1 VAACNALKSTTD
13 HPSQLGKEQDMATTK
28 RHIDLKTEIP
38 GPKSRAVLERIGRA
52 TPRAV
57 SVWAP
62 VVVDEAQGSLLRD
75 IDGNTFIDLT
85 GGVGVLNVG
94 HRHDRVTAALH
105 QQVDRF
111 LHTDFTMVPYESYV
125 RLAERLNARFPG
137 GGDTRCIFLN
147 SGAEAVENAV
157 KIARLYTGRKAI
169 IAFEGAFHGR
179 TLMAMTLT
187 SKTHPYKAGMGPF
200 APEVYRVP
208 FPYPYRCEVGGG
220 DPDHVCGEE
229 CYARIE
235 KALLVQ
241 VAPEDV
247 AAVIVE
253 PVQGEGG
260 FVVPPPTF
268 LPWLRAFTERHNI
281 LLIVDEVQTGF
292 GRTGRFFATEWA
304 GIRPDLLTM
313 AKSIADGIPLSGV
326 MGRAEVMDA
335 PGDSQLGGT
344 FVGNPLGTAAGNA
357 VLDAFESEDLL
368 GMALRQGEFLMA
380 RLKRMQEKSPH
391 IGEVRGL
398 GAMVAMELVE
408 DRKSKK
414 PAPELTDRV
423 LQRVMR
429 RGVLILKA
437 GIYGNVARFLAPLNT
452 PLELLEEATDEL
464 EAALLEG

>member
-1 VAACNALKSTTD
+1 
-13 HPSQLGKEQDMATTK
+13 MATTK
-28 RHIDLKTEIP
+28 RHIDLKTQVP
-38 GPKSRAVLERIGRA
+38 GPKSRALLERIEKA

-57 SVWAP
+57 STWTP
-62 VVVDEAQGSLLRD
+62 VVVDEAHGSLLRD

-105 QQVDRF
+105 RQVDRF
-111 LHTDFTMVPYESYV
+111 LHTDFTMIPYESYV
-125 RLAERLNARFPG
+125 SLAERLNARYPG
-137 GGDTRCIFLN
+137 GGPATSVFFN

-157 KIARLYTGRKAI
+157 KIARLATGRKGI

-187 SKTHPYKAGMGPF
+187 SKTHPYKAGMGPY

-208 FPYPYRCEVGGG
+208 FPYPYRCELGFHE
-220 DPDHVCGEE
+220 PNHVCGEACFE
-229 CYARIE
+229 RIE

-268 LPWLRAFTERHNI
+268 LPWLREFTERHHI

-292 GRTGRFFATEWA
+292 GRTGKFFATEHS
-304 GIRPDLLTM
+304 GIRPDLMTI
-313 AKSIADGIPLSGV
+313 AKSVADGIPLSGV
-326 MGRAEVMDA
+326 LGRPEVMDA
-335 PGDSQLGGT
+335 PGDSQIGGT

-357 VLDAFESEDLL
+357 VLDAFEAEDLL
-368 GMALRQGEFLMA
+368 GMAARQGEFLMG
-380 RLKRMQEKSPH
+380 RLRRMAEKSPH
-391 IGEVRGL
+391 VGNVRGL
-398 GAMVAMELVE
+398 GAMVAMELVK
-408 DRKSKK
+408 DRTSKE

-423 LQRVMR
+423 LHRAMEH
-429 RGVLILKA
+429 GVLMLKA
-437 GIYGNVARFLAPLNT
+437 GIYGNVIRFLAPLNT
-452 PLELLEEATDEL
+452 PIELLDEACDEL
-464 EAALLEG
+464 ETCLLEG

>member
-1 VAACNALKSTTD
+1 
-13 HPSQLGKEQDMATTK
+13 MATAK
-28 RHIDLKTEIP
+28 RHIELKTTIP
-38 GPKSRAVLERIGRA
+38 GPKSQAVLDRIAKA

-57 SVWAP
+57 STWTP

-94 HRHDRVTAALH
+94 HRHELVTAALH
-105 QQVDRF
+105 RQVDRF

-125 RLAERLNARFPG
+125 SLAERLNARFPG
-137 GGDTRCIFLN
+137 GGPATSVFFN

-157 KIARLYTGRKAI
+157 KIARLATGRKGI

-187 SKTHPYKAGMGPF
+187 SKTHPYKAGMGPY

-208 FPYPYRCEVGGG
+208 FPYPYRCELGF
-220 DPDHVCGEE
+220 DERDHVCGTV
-229 CYARIE
+229 CYERIE

-268 LPWLRAFTERHNI
+268 LPWLRAFTEKHNI

-292 GRTGRFFATEWA
+292 GRTGKFFATEHS
-304 GIRPDLLTM
+304 GIRPDLMTI
-313 AKSIADGIPLSGV
+313 AKSVADGIPLSGV
-326 MGRAEVMDA
+326 IGRPEIMDA
-335 PGDSQLGGT
+335 PGDSQIGGT

-357 VLDAFESEDLL
+357 VLDAFEAEDLL
-368 GMALRQGEFLMA
+368 GMAVRQGEFLQGRLRRMA
-380 RLKRMQEKSPH
+380 EKSPH
-391 IGEVRGL
+391 VGNVRGL
-398 GAMVAMELVE
+398 GAMVALELVT
-408 DRKSKK
+408 DRATKK
-414 PAPELTDRV
+414 PAADLTDRV
-423 LQRVMR
+423 LHRAME
-429 RGVLILKA
+429 RGVLMLKA

-452 PLELLEEATDEL
+452 PLELLDEACDTL
-464 EAALLEG
+464 EACLLEG